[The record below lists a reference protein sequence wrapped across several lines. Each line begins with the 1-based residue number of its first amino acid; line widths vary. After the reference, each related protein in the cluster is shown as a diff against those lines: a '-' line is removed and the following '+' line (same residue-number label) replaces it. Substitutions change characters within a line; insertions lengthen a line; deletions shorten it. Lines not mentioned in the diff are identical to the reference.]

1 VIPHADIKP
10 IVIGSPY
17 FEIADFLFD
26 VIDPNMVRRIVN
38 SVARELQA
46 TNIQTKREPDSMD
59 HMESIKRHR
68 RKTEPVR
75 VRNETV
81 ENMDSPISYWDM
93 PSTPIFLYG
102 VFERNPALGS
112 FEIVHT
118 PSEDILVDRWR
129 SPGNPGELVLAKLHD
144 LDREDFLEAIE
155 DAAAGLHE
163 GLSTPDFFHV
173 PPGVSEEV
181 TNALTDGLMRM
192 AQQYVENGVDLFTRA
207 CGIRKYPNP
216 WWRPSDEEL
225 NDVGIDRAVIPELQ
239 GLDPV
244 EAYLVS
250 ALHNPHVDTNLA
262 FFQSW
267 WQGAI
272 AFQNSPESS
281 DEAAKVV
288 EAFAQ
293 HSLNRIEHHN

>member
-1 VIPHADIKP
+1 
-10 IVIGSPY
+10 
-17 FEIADFLFD
+17 
-26 VIDPNMVRRIVN
+26 
-38 SVARELQA
+38 
-46 TNIQTKREPDSMD
+46 
-59 HMESIKRHR
+59 
-68 RKTEPVR
+68 
-75 VRNETV
+75 
-81 ENMDSPISYWDM
+81 
-93 PSTPIFLYG
+93 
-102 VFERNPALGS
+102 
-112 FEIVHT
+112 
-118 PSEDILVDRWR
+118 
-129 SPGNPGELVLAKLHD
+129 
-144 LDREDFLEAIE
+144 
-155 DAAAGLHE
+155 
-163 GLSTPDFFHV
+163 
-173 PPGVSEEV
+173 
-181 TNALTDGLMRM
+181 M
-192 AQQYVENGVDLFTRA
+192 AQHYGENGVDLFTRA

>member
-1 VIPHADIKP
+1 
-10 IVIGSPY
+10 
-17 FEIADFLFD
+17 
-26 VIDPNMVRRIVN
+26 
-38 SVARELQA
+38 
-46 TNIQTKREPDSMD
+46 
-59 HMESIKRHR
+59 
-68 RKTEPVR
+68 
-75 VRNETV
+75 
-81 ENMDSPISYWDM
+81 
-93 PSTPIFLYG
+93 
-102 VFERNPALGS
+102 
-112 FEIVHT
+112 VHT

-181 TNALTDGLMRM
+181 TNALTNGLMRM
-192 AQQYVENGVDLFTRA
+192 AQQYAENGVDLFTRA